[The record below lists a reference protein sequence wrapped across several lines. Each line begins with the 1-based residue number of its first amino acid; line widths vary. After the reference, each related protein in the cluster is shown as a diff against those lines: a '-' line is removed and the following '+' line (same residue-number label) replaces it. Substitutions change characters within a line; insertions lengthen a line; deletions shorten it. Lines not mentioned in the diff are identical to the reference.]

1 VSLQETPLS
10 DSGSKLAHA
19 IIATHLRKSY
29 GGRVVVNDISLEVNR
44 GEVVGVLGPNGAG
57 KTTTFYMVMG
67 LVQPVKGRIMMG
79 ETNVTQWPMWKR
91 AQGGIGYLAQ
101 EPSVFKRLTVEENIL
116 AVLQLKSFSAKEQQ
130 EHCERLLEEL
140 DLTARRYALGGS
152 LSGGERRRTEI
163 ARTLATDPA
172 FILLDEPFT
181 GIDPL
186 AVYEIQNIV
195 LNLKERGI
203 GILIT
208 DHNVHDTMEIINRG
222 YIVSEGAIV
231 AQGTSGELLSNTHAI
246 EVYFGEKIGRERP
259 TRNKN

>member
-1 VSLQETPLS
+1 MPLQETESSSPK
-10 DSGSKLAHA
+10 SK
-19 IIATHLRKSY
+19 ISQSINATHLRKSY
-29 GGRVVVNDISLEVNR
+29 GGRTVVNDISLEVKR

-67 LVQPVKGRIMMG
+67 LVHPEKGRIMLG
-79 ETNVTQWPMWKR
+79 ETNVTRWPMWKR
-91 AQGGIGYLAQ
+91 AEGGIGYLAQ

-116 AVLQLKSFSAKEQQ
+116 AVLQLKSLPAKEQR
-130 EHCERLLEEL
+130 EFCERLLDEL
-140 DLTARRYALGGS
+140 DLMPRRHALGGS

-222 YIVSEGAIV
+222 YIVSNGAVV
-231 AQGTSGELLSNTHAI
+231 AQGTSGELLNNTHAI
-246 EVYFGEKIGRERP
+246 EVYFGERIGRERP
-259 TRNKN
+259 TRN

>member
-1 VSLQETPLS
+1 MSS
-10 DSGSKLAHA
+10 DSKPSKRGTSIKAS
-19 IIATHLRKSY
+19 HLRKSY
-29 GGRVVVNDISLEVNR
+29 NGRVVVKDISMEVRR

-57 KTTTFYMVMG
+57 KTTSFYMIMG
-67 LVQPVKGRIMMG
+67 LVQPEKGHIMLG
-79 ETNVTQWPMWKR
+79 ETNVTRWPMWKR
-91 AQGGIGYLAQ
+91 SRHGVGYLAQ
-101 EPSVFKRLTVEENIL
+101 DPSVFKRLTVEENIL
-116 AVLQLKSFSAKEQQ
+116 AVLQLKQVSAKQQ
-130 EHCERLLEEL
+130 LQHCEQLLEEL
-140 DLTARRYALGGS
+140 DLMPRRHTLGGA

-195 LNLKERGI
+195 LNLRERGI

-222 YIVSEGAIV
+222 YIVSDGAIV
-231 AQGTSGELLSNTHAI
+231 AQGTSGELLNNTHAI
-246 EVYFGEKIGRERP
+246 EVYFGEKIGRDRP
-259 TRNKN
+259 SQNQ

>member
-1 VSLQETPLS
+1 M
-10 DSGSKLAHA
+10 
-19 IIATHLRKSY
+19 
-29 GGRVVVNDISLEVNR
+29 VNNISLKVNR

-67 LVQPVKGRIMMG
+67 LVQPDKGHVMLG
-79 ETNVTQWPMWKR
+79 ESNITHWPMWKR
-91 AQGGIGYLAQ
+91 AVAGIGYLAQ
-101 EPSVFKRLTVEENIL
+101 DPSVFKRLTVEENIL
-116 AVLQLKSFSAKEQQ
+116 AVLQLKAVPAKEQQ
-130 EHCERLLEEL
+130 AHLERLLEEL
-140 DLTARRYALGGS
+140 DLMPRRHALGGS

-195 LNLKERGI
+195 LNLRERGI

-222 YIVSEGAIV
+222 YIVSNGEIV
-231 AQGTSGELLSNTHAI
+231 AHGTSAELLKNTHAI
-246 EVYFGEKIGRERP
+246 EVYFGTRIGREQP
-259 TRNKN
+259 DRN

>member
-1 VSLQETPLS
+1 MPLQPTESTS
-10 DSGSKLAHA
+10 SKSKPAQA
-19 IIATHLRKSY
+19 INAVHLRKSY
-29 GGRVVVNDISLEVNR
+29 GGRTVVNDISLEVNR

-67 LVQPVKGRIMMG
+67 LVQPEKGRIMLG
-79 ETNVTQWPMWKR
+79 ETNVTRWPMWKR
-91 AQGGIGYLAQ
+91 AEGGIGYLAQ

-116 AVLQLKSFSAKEQQ
+116 SVLQLKSLPAKEQRQ
-130 EHCERLLEEL
+130 HCERLLEEL
-140 DLTARRYALGGS
+140 DLAPRRYALGGS

-231 AQGTSGELLSNTHAI
+231 AQGTSGELLNNTNAI
-246 EVYFGEKIGRERP
+246 EVYFGERIGRERP
-259 TRNKN
+259 TRN

>member
-1 VSLQETPLS
+1 MPLQETAFTS
-10 DSGSKLAHA
+10 NTKT
-19 IIATHLRKSY
+19 ATTIKAAHLRKSY
-29 GGRVVVNDISLEVNR
+29 QDRVVVNDISLEVNR

-67 LVQPVKGRIMMG
+67 LVQPEKGRIMLG
-79 ETNVTQWPMWKR
+79 ETNVTHWPMWKR
-91 AQGGIGYLAQ
+91 ADAGIGYLAQ

-116 AVLQLKSFSAKEQQ
+116 AVLQLKKLPAKEQRQ
-130 EHCERLLEEL
+130 HCERLLEEL
-140 DLTARRYALGGS
+140 DLVPRRYALGGS

-222 YIVSEGAIV
+222 YIVSNGAVV
-231 AQGTSGELLSNTHAI
+231 AQGTSNELLSNTHAI
-246 EVYFGEKIGRERP
+246 EVYFGERIGRERP
-259 TRNKN
+259 TRN

>member
-1 VSLQETPLS
+1 MPTQETAPS
-10 DSGSKLAHA
+10 EVKSATAIQAAHL
-19 IIATHLRKSY
+19 HKSY
-29 GGRVVVNDISLEVNR
+29 GDRVVVNDISLEVNR

-67 LVQPVKGRIMMG
+67 LVQPEKGRITLG
-79 ETNVTQWPMWKR
+79 ETNITNWPMWKR
-91 AQGGIGYLAQ
+91 ANAGIGYLAQ

-116 AVLQLKSFSAKEQQ
+116 AVLQLKSLPAKEQRQ
-130 EHCERLLEEL
+130 YCERLLEEL
-140 DLTARRYALGGS
+140 DLMPRRYALGGS

-163 ARTLATDPA
+163 ARTLATDPT

-222 YIVSEGAIV
+222 YIVSNGAVV
-231 AQGTSGELLSNTHAI
+231 AQGTSGELLKNTHAI
-246 EVYFGEKIGRERP
+246 EVYFGERIGRERA
-259 TRNKN
+259 TQE

>member
-1 VSLQETPLS
+1 MPLQETAKAPPNN
-10 DSGSKLAHA
+10 KPATVIHA
-19 IIATHLRKSY
+19 AHLRKTY
-29 GGRVVVNDISLEVNR
+29 GSRTVVHDISLEVNR

-67 LVQPVKGRIMMG
+67 LVQPQKGRIMLG
-79 ETNVTQWPMWKR
+79 ETNITRWPMWRR
-91 AQGGIGYLAQ
+91 AEGGIGYLAQ

-116 AVLQLKSFSAKEQQ
+116 AVLQLKSISAKDQRAR
-130 EHCERLLEEL
+130 CERLLEEL
-140 DLTARRYALGGS
+140 DLTARRHALGGA

-231 AQGTSGELLSNTHAI
+231 AQGTSGELLKNKHAI
-246 EVYFGEKIGRERP
+246 EVYFGERVGRERP
-259 TRNKN
+259 LRN

>member
-1 VSLQETPLS
+1 MPLQE
-10 DSGSKLAHA
+10 LASSPSRNNTATA
-19 IIATHLRKSY
+19 IQAAHLRKSY
-29 GGRVVVNDISLEVNR
+29 QGRTVVDNISLEVNR

-67 LVQPVKGRIMMG
+67 LVQPEKGRIMLG
-79 ETNVTQWPMWKR
+79 ETNVTNWPMWKR
-91 AQGGIGYLAQ
+91 AEGGIGYLAQ

-116 AVLQLKSFSAKEQQ
+116 AVLQLKPLSAKEQRR
-130 EHCERLLEEL
+130 HCEQLLEEL
-140 DLTARRYALGGS
+140 DLIPRRHALGGA

-195 LNLKERGI
+195 LNLKARGI

-208 DHNVHDTMEIINRG
+208 DHNVHDTLEIINRG
-222 YIVSEGAIV
+222 YIVSAGAIV
-231 AQGTSGELLSNTHAI
+231 AQGTSGELLNNKNAI
-246 EVYFGEKIGRERP
+246 EVYFGERIGRERP
-259 TRNKN
+259 SRN

>member
-1 VSLQETPLS
+1 VPLQETAS
-10 DSGSKLAHA
+10 SSSKSKSASA
-19 IIATHLRKSY
+19 IIAAHLRKSY
-29 GGRVVVNDISLEVNR
+29 GGRTVVNDISLEVNR

-67 LVQPVKGRIMMG
+67 LVQPEKGRIMLG
-79 ETNVTQWPMWKR
+79 ETNVTRWPMWKR
-91 AQGGIGYLAQ
+91 AEGGIGYLAQ

-116 AVLQLKSFSAKEQQ
+116 AVLQLKSLPAKQQRQNCEQ
-130 EHCERLLEEL
+130 LLEEL
-140 DLTARRYALGGS
+140 DLIPRRHALGGS

-222 YIVSEGAIV
+222 YIVSQGAVV
-231 AQGTSGELLSNTHAI
+231 AQGTSGELLNNTHAI
-246 EVYFGEKIGRERP
+246 EVYFGERVGRERP
-259 TRNKN
+259 TRN